1 MNEEKLT
8 KFVKLLASVD
18 FKSFVTKKDMDS
30 FAQELVKTINS
41 LQESTF
47 KVSDETK
54 QELQDNYKSFTDSLD
69 TKIATIE
76 QTKTKDNNNEL
87 QAVLALLNDTKA
99 LADRLGKVEVKNGKT
114 PVKGVDY
121 FDGETPVKGVDYFDG
136 LPGKNGNEIAAEEI
150 VTKLTEKD
158 GLLPMKT
165 VKGLTELVK
174 HVATLPTH
182 SGDSSNAIS
191 LLQSGVLVKSS
202 AAKINFTG
210 ATLTQVG
217 DTTNV
222 TITGGG
228 GVTFVDNLT
237 PTGTINGSNGIFTI
251 PNNPGT
257 SLHLYL
263 NGLRLTNLVDYTIS
277 VSTITMTT
285 IPFPGDVLICDYHY

>member
-41 LQESTF
+41 LQESTV
-47 KVSDETK
+47 KISDDVK
-54 QELQDNYKSFTDSLD
+54 QELQGNYKSFTASLD
-69 TKIATIE
+69 TKIASIE

-87 QAVLALLNDTKA
+87 EAVLALLNDTKA
-99 LADRLGKVEVKNGKT
+99 LADKLGKVEVKNGIDGLN
-114 PVKGVDY
+114 GVD
-121 FDGETPVKGVDYFDG
+121 GVDGTDG
-136 LPGKNGNEIAAEEI
+136 ADGKDGNEITTEEI
-150 VTKLTEKD
+150 VSKLTEKD

-182 SGDSSNAIS
+182 SGDSSNPIS